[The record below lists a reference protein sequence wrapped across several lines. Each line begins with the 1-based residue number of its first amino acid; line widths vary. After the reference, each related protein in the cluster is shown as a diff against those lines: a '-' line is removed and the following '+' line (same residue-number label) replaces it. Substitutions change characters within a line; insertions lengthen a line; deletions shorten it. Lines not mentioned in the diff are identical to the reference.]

1 MGRVLS
7 YTAVEVVI
15 SSATLSQHSRCT
27 RPGSVQTTLTL
38 ESRRNA
44 SITHLS
50 GVDVR
55 ALTVDVGVVFQE
67 DSDSRVG
74 GSRNGLTSIASGH
87 NMGDLAVLA
96 DNAKAQHLRRGPL
109 LM

>member
-1 MGRVLS
+1 MHK
-7 YTAVEVVI
+7 TWI
-15 SSATLSQHSRCT
+15 SAN
-27 RPGSVQTTLTL
+27 VTLTL
-38 ESRRNA
+38 ASRRNA

-96 DNAKAQHLRRGPL
+96 DNAKAQHLQRGPL
-109 LM
+109 LCD

>member
-1 MGRVLS
+1 MHKT
-7 YTAVEVVI
+7 YINTN
-15 SSATLSQHSRCT
+15 ATLAL
-27 RPGSVQTTLTL
+27 V
-38 ESRRNA
+38 SRRNA
-44 SITHLS
+44 SRTHLS
-50 GVDVR
+50 RVDVR

-96 DNAKAQHLRRGPL
+96 DNAKAQHLQRGPL